1 MAGPK
6 SPVPPPPAPPD
17 RRAANRADLAV
28 PVRLRYD
35 SVLDFV
41 DTQSM
46 NISRTGM
53 FIVTDTPAPLG
64 SMLEFEFSLSD
75 GFVLLK
81 GLAEVVRVA
90 SGGIVAGMGLRFV
103 DLDPA
108 YQQVIDRIVAVNTD
122 EGRVSTLTFDF
133 SRPATASQ
141 MPAVTDQALE
151 LANRPAPAPR
161 APAPSPRGPAPAPA
175 AAPAPAPRAVPAP
188 AAPAVPAVQLE
199 GNRLRIV
206 LGRDTVHHF
215 TANPLTNA
223 RNGGFM
229 IPTETDVPMSTVLAV
244 EIADAAGQTLLSG
257 KGKVLTK
264 QDKRI
269 GVRLFDVPKESVTRL
284 QDVVAKLAPPK

>member
-1 MAGPK
+1 MPGPK
-6 SPVPPPPAPPD
+6 PPSPPPPAAPSE
-17 RRAANRADLAV
+17 RRAANRAGLAV

-64 SMLEFEFSLSD
+64 SRLDFEFSLSD

-81 GLAEVVRVA
+81 GVAEVVRVA
-90 SGGIVAGMGLRFV
+90 SGGIVAGMGLRFL
-103 DLDPA
+103 DLDDA

-122 EGRVSTLTFDF
+122 EGRVSTLNFDF

-141 MPAVTDQALE
+141 MPAVTDEALR
-151 LANRPAPAPR
+151 LGAPAADRPRTPAPAPR
-161 APAPSPRGPAPAPA
+161 TPAPVVLAPRPAPAVA
-175 AAPAPAPRAVPAP
+175 VAPVH
-188 AAPAVPAVQLE
+188 LE
-199 GNRLRIV
+199 GTRLRIV
-206 LGRDTVHHF
+206 LGRDTVSYF

-229 IPTETDVPMSTVLAV
+229 VPTDTDVPMGTVLAV
-244 EIADAAGQTLLSG
+244 EIGDAAGQTLLAG

-264 QDKRI
+264 QDMRI
-269 GVRLFDVPKESVTRL
+269 GVRLFDVPKEAVTRL
-284 QDVVAKLAPPK
+284 QETVAKLAPPK

>member
-1 MAGPK
+1 MPGPK
-6 SPVPPPPAPPD
+6 PPGPPPPPPPPAE
-17 RRAANRADLAV
+17 RRAANRAGLAV

-64 SMLEFEFSLSD
+64 SRLEFEFSLSD
-75 GFVLLK
+75 GFVLLQ

-90 SGGIVAGMGLRFV
+90 EGGIVAGMGLRFV
-103 DLDPA
+103 DLDEA
-108 YQQVIDRIVAVNTD
+108 YQRVIDRIVAVNTD
-122 EGRVSTLTFDF
+122 EGRVSTLNFDF

-141 MPAVTDQALE
+141 MPAVTDEALQQGRRATGE
-151 LANRPAPAPR
+151 PRLVPPPPAPTPAVTAPRPAPAP
-161 APAPSPRGPAPAPA
+161 
-175 AAPAPAPRAVPAP
+175 
-188 AAPAVPAVQLE
+188 PAVRPIQFE
-199 GNRLRIV
+199 GTRLRVV
-206 LGRDTVHHF
+206 LGRDTVACF

-229 IPTETDVPMSTVLAV
+229 IPTEGDVAMGTVLTV
-244 EIADAAGQTLLSG
+244 EITDTAGQTLLSG

-264 QDKRI
+264 QDVRI
-269 GVRLFDVPKESVTRL
+269 GVRLVDVPKEAVTRL
-284 QDVVAKLAPPK
+284 QEVVAKLAPPK

>member
-6 SPVPPPPAPPD
+6 PPPPPPGAIAE
-17 RRAANRADLAV
+17 RRAASRAGLAV

-53 FIVTDTPAPLG
+53 FIVTDTPAPMG
-64 SMLEFEFSLSD
+64 STLEFEFSLSD

-90 SGGIVAGMGLRFV
+90 SGGIVAGMGLRFL
-103 DLDPA
+103 DLDDA
-108 YQQVIDRIVAVNTD
+108 YQRVIERIVAVNTD
-122 EGRVSTLTFDF
+122 EGRVSTLNFDF

-141 MPAVTDQALE
+141 MRAVTDEALE
-151 LANRPAPAPR
+151 LAHRPAPPR
-161 APAPSPRGPAPAPA
+161 APAGQPAPPPSPVAVAPPAPATP
-175 AAPAPAPRAVPAP
+175 PI
-188 AAPAVPAVQLE
+188 QLE
-199 GNRLRIV
+199 GTRLRIV
-206 LGRDTVHHF
+206 LGRETVQHF
-215 TANPLTNA
+215 TSNPLTNA

-229 IPTETDVPMSTVLAV
+229 IPTETEVAMGTVLAV
-244 EIADAAGQTLLSG
+244 EITDGSGQALLSG

-269 GVRLFDVPKESVTRL
+269 GVRLFDVPKEAVARV
-284 QDVVAKLAPPK
+284 QDAVAKLTPSK

>member
-1 MAGPK
+1 MPGQKPGPP
-6 SPVPPPPAPPD
+6 SQPPAPAE

-64 SMLEFEFSLSD
+64 SRMDFEFSLSD

-81 GLAEVVRVA
+81 GVAEVVRVA
-90 SGGIVAGMGLRFV
+90 TGGIVAGMGLRFL
-103 DLDPA
+103 DLDAA

-122 EGRVSTLTFDF
+122 EGRVSTLNFDF

-141 MPAVTDQALE
+141 MPAVTDEALQ
-151 LANRPAPAPR
+151 LGNRPRPAPLATTPG
-161 APAPSPRGPAPAPA
+161 APAPQ
-175 AAPAPAPRAVPAP
+175 PAP
-188 AAPAVPAVQLE
+188 AAPPIRPIHLE
-199 GNRLRIV
+199 GTRLRIV
-206 LGRDTVHHF
+206 LGRDTVAHF
-215 TANPLTNA
+215 TTNPLTNA

-229 IPTETDVPMSTVLAV
+229 IPTETDVPMGTVLAV
-244 EIADAAGQTLLSG
+244 EIADATGQALLSG

-264 QDKRI
+264 QDMRI
-269 GVRLFDVPKESVTRL
+269 GVRLFDVPKEAVTRL
-284 QDVVAKLAPPK
+284 QEVVAKLAPPK

>member
-1 MAGPK
+1 MPGPK
-6 SPVPPPPAPPD
+6 PPSAPPPQSSE
-17 RRAANRADLAV
+17 RRAANRAGLAV

-64 SMLEFEFSLSD
+64 STLDFEFALAD

-81 GLAEVVRVA
+81 GTAEVVRVA
-90 SGGIVAGMGLRFV
+90 SGGIVAGMGLRFL

-108 YQQVIDRIVAVNTD
+108 YQEVIDRIVAVNTD
-122 EGRVSTLTFDF
+122 EGRVSTLNFDF

-141 MPAVTDQALE
+141 MPAVTDEALRSR
-151 LANRPAPAPR
+151 ADRPRTPAPVVTAPR
-161 APAPSPRGPAPAPA
+161 P
-175 AAPAPAPRAVPAP
+175 VPAP
-188 AAPAVPAVQLE
+188 AVTPIQLE
-199 GNRLRIV
+199 GTRLRLA
-206 LGRDTVHHF
+206 LGRDTAVYF
-215 TANPLTNA
+215 TTNPLTNA

-229 IPTETDVPMSTVLAV
+229 IPTQTDVPMGTVLAV
-244 EIADAAGQTLLSG
+244 EIVDGAGQPLLAG

-264 QDKRI
+264 QDVRI
-269 GVRLFDVPKESVTRL
+269 GVRLFDVPKEAVTRL
-284 QDVVAKLAPPK
+284 QEAVAKLAPPK

>member
-6 SPVPPPPAPPD
+6 TPAPPPAPLAAPSE
-17 RRAANRADLAV
+17 RRAASRAELAV

-64 SMLEFEFSLSD
+64 SKLQFEFSLSD

-90 SGGIVAGMGLRFV
+90 SGGIVAGMGLRFLN
-103 DLDPA
+103 LDDA

-122 EGRVSTLTFDF
+122 EGRVSTLNFDF
-133 SRPATASQ
+133 SRPATASR

-151 LANRPAPAPR
+151 LANRPEPAQR
-161 APAPSPRGPAPAPA
+161 APAL
-175 AAPAPAPRAVPAP
+175 APRAVPASAAVIP
-188 AAPAVPAVQLE
+188 APAPASTPPAPPAVLLE
-199 GNRLRIV
+199 GTRLRIV

-229 IPTETDVPMSTVLAV
+229 IPTEADVPMGTVLAV
-244 EIADAAGQTLLSG
+244 EIADGAGQQLLSG

>member
-6 SPVPPPPAPPD
+6 PPAPPAPPE
-17 RRAANRADLAV
+17 RRAANRAGLAV

-64 SMLEFEFSLSD
+64 STLEFEFSLSD

-103 DLDPA
+103 DLDDA

-122 EGRVSTLTFDF
+122 EGRVSTLNFDF

-141 MPAVTDQALE
+141 MPAVTEQALQA
-151 LANRPAPAPR
+151 ANRTSPAAVAATPPR
-161 APAPSPRGPAPAPA
+161 AAVPAATPAIMTA
-175 AAPAPAPRAVPAP
+175 AAPAPSSTPA
-188 AAPAVPAVQLE
+188 LHLD
-199 GNRLRIV
+199 GTRLRIV
-206 LGRDTVHHF
+206 LRRDTVHHF

-229 IPTETDVPMSTVLAV
+229 IPTETDVPMSAVLSV
-244 EIADAAGQTLLSG
+244 EIADAAGQVLLSG

-284 QDVVAKLAPPK
+284 QDAVAKLAPPK

>member
-6 SPVPPPPAPPD
+6 PPPAPPGPQSE
-17 RRAANRADLAV
+17 RRAANRAGLAV
-28 PVRLRYD
+28 PVRVRYD

-64 SMLEFEFSLSD
+64 STLQFEFSLSD

-81 GLAEVVRVA
+81 GMAEVVRVA
-90 SGGIVAGMGLRFV
+90 TGGIVAGMGLRFLDM
-103 DLDPA
+103 DLA
-108 YQQVIDRIVAVNTD
+108 YQEVIERIVAVNTD
-122 EGRVSTLTFDF
+122 EGRISTLNFDF
-133 SRPATASQ
+133 SRPATAMQ

-151 LANRPAPAPR
+151 RANRPAAR
-161 APAPSPRGPAPAPA
+161 APAPP
-175 AAPAPAPRAVPAP
+175 PRADLP
-188 AAPAVPAVQLE
+188 AAPAAGSAPPPPPPAVPPVQLE
-199 GNRLRIV
+199 GTRLRIL

-229 IPTETDVPMSTVLAV
+229 IPTDTDVPMGTVLAV
-244 EIADAAGQTLLSG
+244 EIADMAGQALLSG

-284 QDVVAKLAPPK
+284 QEAVAKLAPPK

>member
-6 SPVPPPPAPPD
+6 PPAPPLAPSE
-17 RRAANRADLAV
+17 RRAASRAGLAV

-64 SMLEFEFSLSD
+64 STLEFEFSLSD

-90 SGGIVAGMGLRFV
+90 TGGIVAGMGLRFL
-103 DLDPA
+103 DLDEA
-108 YQQVIDRIVAVNTD
+108 YQRVIDRIVAVNTD

-141 MPAVTDQALE
+141 MPAVTDEALG
-151 LANRPAPAPR
+151 LADRQRQPPAVV
-161 APAPSPRGPAPAPA
+161 PA
-175 AAPAPAPRAVPAP
+175 ARPVP
-188 AAPAVPAVQLE
+188 AAPASATAPVHLE
-199 GNRLRIV
+199 GTRLRIV
-206 LGRDTVHHF
+206 LGRDTVQHF

-229 IPTETDVPMSTVLAV
+229 IPTETDVAMGTVLAV
-244 EIADAAGQTLLSG
+244 EITDAAGQALLSG

-269 GVRLFDVPKESVTRL
+269 GVRLFDVPKEAVTRV
-284 QDVVAKLAPPK
+284 QEAVAKLAPPK